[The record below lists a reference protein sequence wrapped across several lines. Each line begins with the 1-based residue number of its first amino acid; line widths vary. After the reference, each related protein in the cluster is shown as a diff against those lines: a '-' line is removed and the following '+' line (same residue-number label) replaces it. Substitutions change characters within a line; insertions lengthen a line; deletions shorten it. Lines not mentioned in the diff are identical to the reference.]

1 MLRPGERNNGK
12 CTNAFVILKM
22 MQNKV
27 FSVRSGEQTEQC
39 QNQLVSHA
47 ECYACPYVVVF

>member
-1 MLRPGERNNGK
+1 M
-12 CTNAFVILKM
+12 NAFVVLKI

-27 FSVRSGEQTEQC
+27 FSVRSGDQTGTGQS
-39 QNQLVSHA
+39 QLVSHA